1 MTEPLPAASAPED
14 QLDDPHDDLNQT
26 GVAVGDVLA
35 GKYRVDQVLG
45 AGGMGVVVRA
55 THQILNSK
63 VAMKFLLPEYV
74 NNTGIVERFLRE
86 ARAAVSIKNP
96 HVAGVIDVGTL
107 DSGSPYI
114 VMEYLQGRDLADV
127 LEAEVYL
134 RDVHRAARFVLQA
147 CEGLAAAHANGIV
160 HRDIKPGNLFITS
173 ASDGTEQVK
182 VLDFGISKS
191 GTELNNLTRTGA
203 VMGSPMYMSP
213 EQMRS
218 TRNVDQRSDVWSLG
232 VVAFELLT
240 GRLPYE
246 AETMTELVAMVLEHD
261 PPRTRDLRPDVP
273 AALDDAVAGALT
285 KNPDNRYPNVAAFA
299 QDIATAV
306 GDPNLHEQAQRIQRI
321 VSRGNAD
328 MTGSQQISSAT
339 GLPMARSH
347 IRTRPDE
354 DKKRKGALIAAAVV
368 ALLLAGGLG
377 AYFASNG
384 GPAEAP
390 ALQAEGADAPM
401 EVPLPTLPP
410 EPVPSEAEA
419 AAQAAEAEA
428 AAAALA
434 AAEAE
439 AEAAARAEAE
449 AAAQAEVAAAAA
461 AADSSHRSSS
471 RSSGSRSG
479 SSSQPSMTATATPA
493 TTSPPATMSSAAS
506 LLLDRN

>member
-1 MTEPLPAASAPED
+1 MNEPLPAPDAD
-14 QLDDPHDDLNQT
+14 VHDDLNQT

-35 GKYRVDQVLG
+35 GKYKVDQVLG

-74 NNTGIVERFLRE
+74 NNSGIVERFLRE

-107 DSGSPYI
+107 ESGSPYI

-134 RDVHRAARFVLQA
+134 RDVQRAGKFILQA

-160 HRDIKPGNLFITS
+160 HRDIKPGNLFITN
-173 ASDGTEQVK
+173 ASDGSEQVK

-261 PPRTRDLRPDVP
+261 PPRTRDLRADIPP
-273 AALDDAVAGALT
+273 ALDDAVAGALT
-285 KNPDNRYPNVAAFA
+285 KNPDKRYADVGEFA
-299 QDIATAV
+299 NDIALAL
-306 GDPNLHEQAQRIQRI
+306 GDPHLQEQALRIRRI
-321 VSRGNAD
+321 VSRGAAE
-328 MTGSQQISSAT
+328 MTGSQQISSST
-339 GLPMARSH
+339 GMPLARSH

-354 DKKRKGALIAAAVV
+354 GEKKRKVMLIAAAVV
-368 ALLLAGGLG
+368 ALLVAGGLG
-377 AYFASNG
+377 AYFANSG
-384 GPAEAP
+384 ASPTPEP
-390 ALQAEGADAPM
+390 QAEITDVPM
-401 EVPLPTLPP
+401 EVPMPTVPVVAADAVDPVAPP
-410 EPVPSEAEA
+410 VEAEQPAAAVGEEATAPAVAQGTDAQADDSEADGSSG
-419 AAQAAEAEA
+419 
-428 AAAALA
+428 
-434 AAEAE
+434 
-439 AEAAARAEAE
+439 
-449 AAAQAEVAAAAA
+449 
-461 AADSSHRSSS
+461 DSSHRSGSSS
-471 RSSGSRSG
+471 RGSSGSSSSRSG
-479 SSSQPSMTATATPA
+479 SSSRGSMTTTTATAPA
-493 TTSPPATMSSAAS
+493 NNPPPPTMTSTSN

>member
-1 MTEPLPAASAPED
+1 MTEPLTAVPT
-14 QLDDPHDDLNQT
+14 PHDDLHQT

-35 GKYRVDQVLG
+35 GKYKVDQVLG

-55 THQILNSK
+55 THQMLNSK

-107 DSGSPYI
+107 ESGSPYI

-127 LEAEVYL
+127 LETEVYM
-134 RDVHRAARFVLQA
+134 RDIPRAARLILQA

-246 AETMTELVAMVLEHD
+246 AETMTELVAMVLEND
-261 PPRTRDLRPDVP
+261 PPRTRELRADVP
-273 AALDDAVAGALT
+273 PALDDAVAGALT
-285 KNPDNRYPNVAAFA
+285 KNPDKRYRDVAEFA
-299 QDIATAV
+299 QDIAVAMND
-306 GDPNLHEQAQRIQRI
+306 GKLLEQAQRIRRI
-321 VSRGNAD
+321 VSRGTD
-328 MTGSQQISSAT
+328 ELTGSQQVSSGT
-339 GLPMARSH
+339 GTLARSH

-354 DKKRKGALIAAAVV
+354 GRNRKLMLGAAAFA

-377 AYFASNG
+377 AYFASSNNPT
-384 GPAEAP
+384 PAVEASP
-390 ALQAEGADAPM
+390 TAAPM
-401 EVPLPTLPP
+401 EVPLPT
-410 EPVPSEAEA
+410 VPAEA
-419 AAQAAEAEA
+419 VGAVVAPPAPPVVPAEVTPPVVAENAEA
-428 AAAALA
+428 AAA
-434 AAEAE
+434 EGE
-439 AEAAARAEAE
+439 NT
-449 AAAQAEVAAAAA
+449 
-461 AADSSHRSSS
+461 DSDASQRSSSSSRSSS
-471 RSSGSRSG
+471 RSS
-479 SSSQPSMTATATPA
+479 SSSRPAMAEQAVMTAETP
-493 TTSPPATMSSAAS
+493 PPPPTMNTQN